1 MNRKGQLGLPVY
13 VILVVIV
20 GGFLLNIFMPS
31 INTVRE
37 NTLATMTSTQILEK
51 LILYNLIPLIWIMW
65 ALLGGLGIMFSTRS
79 A

>member
-1 MNRKGQLGLPVY
+1 MNRKAQLGLPVY

-31 INTVRE
+31 VDAVRTT
-37 NTLATMTSTQILEK
+37 TLATMSDTQILEK

-79 A
+79 V